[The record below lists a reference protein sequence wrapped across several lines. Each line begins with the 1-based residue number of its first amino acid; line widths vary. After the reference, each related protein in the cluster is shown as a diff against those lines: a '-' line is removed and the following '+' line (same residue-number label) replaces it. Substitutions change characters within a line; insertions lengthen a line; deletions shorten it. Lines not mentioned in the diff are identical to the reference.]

1 VREQFRTKPGIMNFT
16 ERPDYSRVVDI
27 CTRDSLRELATPGL
41 LAILAPVMIGFTFG
55 VAPLA
60 GYLAGAIAAGVLMA
74 VFLSNSG
81 GAWDNAKKM
90 VEDGSYGGKGSQA
103 HAATVIGDT
112 VGDPFKDT
120 AGPAINPLIKV
131 MNLVSVL
138 VAPAVVQL
146 SLGDS
151 ASAPL
156 RAVIAVVAFAIIVA
170 AITVSKRR
178 KISMGDIPAQDE
190 VPVSKPPE
198 AGTLET
204 DGSAR
209 AAEEAGRRS

>member
-1 VREQFRTKPGIMNFT
+1 
-16 ERPDYSRVVDI
+16 
-27 CTRDSLRELATPGL
+27 
-41 LAILAPVMIGFTFG
+41 VMIGFTFG

-190 VPVSKPPE
+190 VPVSRPPE

-209 AAEEAGRRS
+209 AAEEAVRRS